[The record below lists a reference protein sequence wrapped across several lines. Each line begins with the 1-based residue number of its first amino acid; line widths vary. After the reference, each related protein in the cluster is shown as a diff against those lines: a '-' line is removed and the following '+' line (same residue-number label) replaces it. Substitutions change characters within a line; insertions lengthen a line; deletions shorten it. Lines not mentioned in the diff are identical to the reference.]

1 MTEDHDHSHGHDHDH
16 DHGTDDETADDP
28 RPRIRAIQSL
38 LVEKGIVSTDA
49 VDEAISAYEHEIG
62 PLNGARVVARAWT
75 DPEFERALLSD
86 ATAAIEA
93 SDLEFDVGLD
103 HLAVKENTADGHNV
117 VVCTLCSC
125 YPWSML
131 GLPPTWYKTP
141 AYRSRM
147 VREPRAVLSEFGLDL
162 DDGTDVDVWDS
173 SSELRYM
180 VLPRRPPGTEDYDE
194 SELAELVTRDA
205 MVGVERLDAAP
216 AADGGPRPSAAPAR
230 ATEPPAVDLPD
241 GLAALGGG
249 GSTPDS
255 GPAFRA
261 PWQARAFGVAVAL
274 RDAGPGI
281 DWSAFQERLIDAVEA
296 AGGLDPDD
304 PARSDEAGA
313 LADALDDGRDGA
325 AERAYYEQWLD
336 ALERLVVDRGLLD
349 AAAVDARA
357 GEFAG
362 GDRTAEEF
370 VAGER
375 AH

>member
-1 MTEDHDHSHGHDHDH
+1 
-16 DHGTDDETADDP
+16 
-28 RPRIRAIQSL
+28 
-38 LVEKGIVSTDA
+38 
-49 VDEAISAYEHEIG
+49 
-62 PLNGARVVARAWT
+62 
-75 DPEFERALLSD
+75 
-86 ATAAIEA
+86 
-93 SDLEFDVGLD
+93 
-103 HLAVKENTADGHNV
+103 VKENTAERHNV

-162 DDGTDVDVWDS
+162 GDEVDVDVWDS

-180 VLPRRPPGTEDYDE
+180 VLPRRPPDTEGYDE

-205 MVGVERLDAAP
+205 MVGVERLGAAP
-216 AADGGPRPSAAPAR
+216 AADGGPRPSGAR
-230 ATEPPAVDLPD
+230 AANPPEVDLPE
-241 GLAALGGG
+241 GLAALGAG

-274 RDAGPGI
+274 RDGGPEV
-281 DWSAFQERLIDAVEA
+281 DWSAFQGRLIDAVEA
-296 AGGLDPDD
+296 ADGLDPTAAADGG
-304 PARSDEAGA
+304 S
-313 LADALDDGRDGA
+313 LADALGGDGA

-349 AAAVDARA
+349 AEAIRGRA
-357 GEFAG
+357 GEFAA